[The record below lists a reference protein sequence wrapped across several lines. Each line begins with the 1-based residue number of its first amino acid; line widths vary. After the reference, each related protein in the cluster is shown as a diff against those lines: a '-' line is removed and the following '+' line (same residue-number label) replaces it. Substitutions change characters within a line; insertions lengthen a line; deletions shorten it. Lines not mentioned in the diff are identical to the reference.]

1 VQLPP
6 LDSLF
11 HPAPPQTSLHSPHL
25 LVTDFIQTD
34 LSSPMDHRLR
44 ATGNPIHGSQ
54 SVSGSLHS
62 QGSHPGRCRYS
73 QTSPT
78 SFITSEQVPGA
89 ASGFWILLAEPGL
102 QFAHRHCQLGL
113 EIHPCA
119 TGRLIY
125 SCTGCTPQANKREC
139 LSPPVHRKPK
149 EKRTNPPRSEVLRV
163 VQFQKNM

>member
-1 VQLPP
+1 MQLFP

-11 HPAPPQTSLHSPHL
+11 HLAPPQTSLHSPHL

-54 SVSGSLHS
+54 SVNGSLHRQRS
-62 QGSHPGRCRYS
+62 PPGRCRYS

-89 ASGFWILLAEPGL
+89 ASGFWILLPNQGCSSPTGTASL
-102 QFAHRHCQLGL
+102 VL

-119 TGRLIY
+119 TGKLIY

-149 EKRTNPPRSEVLRV
+149 EKRTNPPRSEILRV
-163 VQFQKNM
+163 VQFQENM